1 MPMVKLIQLKYFVST
16 VEAGSVTTAARN
28 LFISQPALSKQIT
41 QLENELNCELF
52 LRKTT
57 GIELTEAGKH
67 LYQKGIE
74 LLKAAEELS
83 SEMNQYAKKQTIK
96 IGALPSIGTHFLP
109 AVVNRLREEY
119 KIEVLI
125 KDTTEELVRLV
136 ENNQADFVFAQ
147 DVVSN
152 RNFVMEN
159 ICWEPYDAIL
169 PMSVISR
176 GVSPLSITE
185 FVENQLIIHKHPCD
199 IRSFFEYYCKKNKI
213 DYELGIE
220 LETNE
225 SIVAFVS
232 SGLGASIMPRMVS
245 RNVKDQSALIMEF
258 ADKQFGRSIDLLYKP
273 SSKKMAKTI
282 IALTKEIIPEG

>member
-1 MPMVKLIQLKYFVST
+1 MLKLIQLKYFVST

-28 LFISQPALSKQIT
+28 LFISQPALSKQLT

-57 GIELTEAGKH
+57 GVELTEAGKH
-67 LYQKGIE
+67 FYERSID
-74 LLKAAEELS
+74 LLKAADELS
-83 SEMNQYAKKQTIK
+83 AEMNQFAKKQTIR

-169 PMSVISR
+169 PSSVNGNDQSA
-176 GVSPLSITE
+176 LSIAE
-185 FVENQLIIHKHPCD
+185 FVGNQLIIHKHPCD
-199 IRSFFEYYCKKNKI
+199 IRSFFENYCKKNKI
-213 DYELGIE
+213 EFELGIE

-245 RNVKDQSALIMEF
+245 RNVKTQATLIKKF
-258 ADKQFGRSIDLLYKP
+258 ADEQIGRSIDLLYKP
-273 SSKKMAKTI
+273 SLKKLAKKI
-282 IALTKEIIPEG
+282 IAFSKENITES

>member
-1 MPMVKLIQLKYFVST
+1 
-16 VEAGSVTTAARN
+16 
-28 LFISQPALSKQIT
+28 
-41 QLENELNCELF
+41 
-52 LRKTT
+52 
-57 GIELTEAGKH
+57 
-67 LYQKGIE
+67 
-74 LLKAAEELS
+74 
-83 SEMNQYAKKQTIK
+83 MNQYAKKQTIK

>member
-1 MPMVKLIQLKYFVST
+1 MVKLIQLKYFVST

-258 ADKQFGRSIDLLYKP
+258 ADEQFGRSIDLLYKP
-273 SSKKMAKTI
+273 SSKKLAKTI
-282 IALTKEIIPEG
+282 IAFSKENISES

>member
-1 MPMVKLIQLKYFVST
+1 MSVLKLIQLKYFVST

-41 QLENELNCELF
+41 QLESELNCELF

-67 LYQKGIE
+67 LYLKGIE
-74 LLKAAEELS
+74 LLKAADELS
-83 SEMNQYAKKQTIK
+83 YEMNQYAKKQTIK

-109 AVVNRLREEY
+109 AIVNRLRDDY

-147 DVVSN
+147 DVTNN

-159 ICWEPYDAIL
+159 IFWEPYDAIL
-169 PMSVISR
+169 PLTVKGDQR
-176 GVSPLSITE
+176 ALSITE
-185 FVENQLIIHKHPCD
+185 FVGNQLIIHKHPCD
-199 IRSFFEYYCKKNKI
+199 IRSFFENYCRKNNIGYK
-213 DYELGIE
+213 LGIE

-232 SGLGASIMPRMVS
+232 SGLGVSIMPRMVS
-245 RNVKDQSALIMEF
+245 RNVKAESATIREF
-258 ADKQFGRSIDLLYKP
+258 ADDQFGRSIDLIYKP
-273 SSKKMAKTI
+273 SSKKLAKTI
-282 IALTKEIIPEG
+282 TAFSKENISGL

>member
-1 MPMVKLIQLKYFVST
+1 MLKLIQLKYFVST
-16 VEAGSVTTAARN
+16 VEAGSVTNAARN

>member
-1 MPMVKLIQLKYFVST
+1 MVKLIQLKYFVST

-199 IRSFFEYYCKKNKI
+199 IRSFFEYFCKKNKI

-258 ADKQFGRSIDLLYKP
+258 ADKQIGRSIDLLYKP
-273 SSKKMAKTI
+273 SSKKLAKTI
-282 IALTKEIIPEG
+282 IAFSKESIFER